1 MVPVEMLWLTSM
13 IFGLGGLAAMHK
25 LPEPWRARVSWA
37 CFLIGTYSVLG
48 LAMGSYLPIEGSLGE
63 GVRWESP
70 ASTLPAVLVFFG
82 WFILSVFMV
91 ERRRRLSIPTRRM

>member
-1 MVPVEMLWLTSM
+1 MAEIEMLWLASM
-13 IFGLGGLAAMHK
+13 IFGLGGFVAIHK
-25 LPEPWRARVSWA
+25 LPKPWSARVSWA
-37 CFLIGTYSVLG
+37 CFLIGTYSVMG
-48 LAMGSYLPIEGSLGE
+48 LAMSSYLPTEGSRGE

-82 WFILSVFMV
+82 WFILSVFLV